1 MDKLG
6 TEQRIKK
13 LRQEIDKHRF
23 AYHVEDR
30 QTISDAALDS
40 LKHELF
46 TLEQAYPDL
55 ITPDSPTQRVGGKPL
70 PKFQKV
76 RHATPMLSMED
87 VFSFEEF
94 TAWYQRIGKLAER
107 EVFDI
112 FCMVKLD
119 GLAIEIVYRDGLLE
133 SASTRGDGVIGE
145 DITQNVKTIESVPLR
160 LNTIITPP
168 PTPPRG
174 GGEITKGRRGDKIV
188 VRGEVYFPID
198 AFEKLNKRLTKA
210 GEAPFANPRNAAAGS
225 VRQLD
230 PSVSASRPLSFC
242 AWDLVASL
250 SDAYRT
256 HEEEMNWL
264 RSLGFPTSKESELVT
279 TPGDVSD
286 FYQKLQKRRAKLNYW
301 IDGMVIRV
309 NDNRLYEDLGVVGK
323 TPRGLVAWKFPAE
336 EATTVIEDVEWFVG
350 RTGALTPVANVR
362 PTAVAGTTVKHASL
376 HNFDEI
382 ERLDVR
388 IGDTIILY
396 KAGDII
402 PKVKEVLKNL
412 RPKNAKAIH
421 PPTLCPVCHSSVE
434 RREGEVAIFC
444 TNPRC
449 YAQDEARIL
458 YAARAFGIDGLGPQ
472 TITLLLDNKVVQSPP
487 DLFTLKVDDLLE
499 LERFADL
506 SANKLVQEIQSKKT
520 ITLDR
525 FLLSLGIRHVG
536 EETGMLLAE
545 AFGSLEKITAASE
558 SDLAEVEGIGEVV
571 GKSIAE
577 FFGDRHNREVIMA
590 YQKNG
595 VVIQLPKARA
605 TGPLTGKSFVIT
617 GTLAAMSREQAK
629 EKIRALG
636 GESSETISKKVSYL
650 IVGESAG
657 SKLQKAQKLG
667 VEVLTEEQFLR
678 MLKQS

>member
-1 MDKLG
+1 MMKKQA
-6 TEQRIKK
+6 EQRIKK
-13 LRQEIDKHRF
+13 LRQEIDKHRY

-40 LKHELF
+40 LKHELY

-55 ITPDSPTQRVGGKPL
+55 ITADSPTQRVGGNPL

-160 LNTIITPP
+160 LNTTPSP
-168 PTPPRG
+168 SS
-174 GGEITKGRRGDKIV
+174 GRRGEVV

-250 SDAYRT
+250 SDAYST

-279 TPGDVSD
+279 TPGDVSV
-286 FYQKLQKRRAKLNYW
+286 FYQKLEKRRAKLNYW

-309 NDNRLYEDLGVVGK
+309 NDNRLFEDLGVVGK

-362 PTAVAGTTVKHASL
+362 STAVAGTTVKHASL

-421 PPTLCPVCHSSVE
+421 PPAVCPVCDSPVE

-472 TITLLLDNKVVQSPP
+472 TIALLLDNKVVQSPP

-525 FLLSLGIRHVG
+525 FLLGLGIRHVG

-595 VVIQLPKARA
+595 VVIELPKPRA